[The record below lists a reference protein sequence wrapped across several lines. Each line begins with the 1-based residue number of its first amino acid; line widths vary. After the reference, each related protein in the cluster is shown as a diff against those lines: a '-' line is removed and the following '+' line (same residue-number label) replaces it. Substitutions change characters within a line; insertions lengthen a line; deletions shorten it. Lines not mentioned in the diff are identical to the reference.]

1 MSKTC
6 MALYPMKNVKR
17 ILDKTWNREV
27 TFRQTWHGP
36 ERFDAIEAKQCLRP
50 IIAKSD
56 CTDCTNELNA
66 KQPPEAQTGASCQDA
81 QEDVCIHHADQSS
94 RLDSN
99 EAGSAGP
106 TVTSERQ
113 DCAEA
118 SDVAQTEDAKE
129 EPRTSEPGESCILT
143 SRQGSTL
150 LTASWV
156 MRESRQACQ
165 GNQLGRIEEPK
176 GYKSALD
183 VLHELSARQPE
194 KSVRRHAHRSDA
206 VIMEH
211 HHIHRHRHRHHRQVK
226 ESEEEAMLAAL
237 KVPKS
242 SQSEMTLRLPPLN
255 SKHAVAKRKAK
266 EPRTSLSLP
275 VLRHCEPSFFQRPG
289 DADMSYRPQ
298 GASTRLPRRR
308 DS

>member
-1 MSKTC
+1 MSTYMTYQYSKE
-6 MALYPMKNVKR
+6 MN
-17 ILDKTWNREV
+17 
-27 TFRQTWHGP
+27 
-36 ERFDAIEAKQCLRP
+36 
-50 IIAKSD
+50 
-56 CTDCTNELNA
+56 
-66 KQPPEAQTGASCQDA
+66 CQ
-81 QEDVCIHHADQSS
+81 EHVCWQ
-94 RLDSN
+94 
-99 EAGSAGP
+99 AGSAGP

-156 MRESRQACQ
+156 MRESRQASQ

-211 HHIHRHRHRHHRQVK
+211 HHIHRHRHRHHRQACVGF
-226 ESEEEAMLAAL
+226 
-237 KVPKS
+237 PC
-242 SQSEMTLRLPPLN
+242 
-255 SKHAVAKRKAK
+255 
-266 EPRTSLSLP
+266 
-275 VLRHCEPSFFQRPG
+275 RH
-289 DADMSYRPQ
+289 MS
-298 GASTRLPRRR
+298 T
-308 DS
+308 